1 MSNPIKDLIEARVS
15 ANYFD
20 PAAPVSDE
28 QVAELARLATLAPSA
43 YNVQNWQFVAVRSQ
57 EAREKLRE
65 LSFGQQKVVDA
76 PVTFIISGTL
86 KAQDQ
91 VAAALKPAVDKGI
104 LIQPVV
110 DSWTRMA
117 QGSMDGD
124 ERAQRDE
131 ALRSASLAAMT
142 MILAAE
148 GMGLSSCAMTGFDA
162 QAVHA
167 AFGLDANEVPVM
179 LVAVGHAAQGNWPQ
193 KPRRPLGDV
202 LRYA

>member
-1 MSNPIKDLIEARVS
+1 MSNPIKDLIESRVS

-20 PAAPVSDE
+20 PAAAVSDE

-43 YNVQNWQFVAVRSQ
+43 YNVQNWQFIAVRSQ

>member
-1 MSNPIKDLIEARVS
+1 MSAIKDLIESRVS

-86 KAQDQ
+86 RAQDQ

-117 QGSMDGD
+117 QSMDGD

-167 AFGLDANEVPVM
+167 AFGLGANEVPVM
-179 LVAVGHAAQGNWPQ
+179 LVAVGQAAQGNWPQ
-193 KPRRPLGDV
+193 KPRRPLDDV

>member
-1 MSNPIKDLIEARVS
+1 MSKPIKDLIESRVS

-20 PAAPVSDE
+20 PSAPVSDE

-57 EAREKLRE
+57 QAREKLRE

-86 KAQDQ
+86 RAQDQ

-117 QGSMDGD
+117 QSMDGD

-167 AFGLDANEVPVM
+167 AFGLGADEVPVM
-179 LVAVGHAAQGNWPQ
+179 LVAVGHAAKGNWPQ
-193 KPRRPLGDV
+193 KPRRPLDDV

>member
-1 MSNPIKDLIEARVS
+1 MHHPIKDLIESRVS
-15 ANYFD
+15 VNYFD
-20 PAAPVSDE
+20 PAAPVGKE

-43 YNVQNWQFVAVRSQ
+43 FNVQNWQFIAVRSR
-57 EAREKLRE
+57 EAREKLRD

-86 KAQDQ
+86 RAHDQ

-117 QGSMDGD
+117 QGSMSGD

-148 GMGLSSCAMTGFDA
+148 GMGLSSCAMSGFDA
-162 QAVHA
+162 AGVHA
-167 AFGLDANEVPVM
+167 AFGLGPDEVPVM
-179 LVAVGHAAQGNWPQ
+179 LVAVGHPAQGNWPQ

-202 LRYA
+202 LRFA

>member
-1 MSNPIKDLIEARVS
+1 MNKAIQDLIEARVS

-20 PAAPVSDE
+20 PAARVGDE
-28 QVAELARLATLAPSA
+28 QVAELVRLATLAPSA
-43 YNVQNWQFVAVRSQ
+43 YNAQNWQFVAVRSL
-57 EAREKLRE
+57 EARQKLRE

-76 PVTFIISGTL
+76 PVIFIISGTL
-86 KAQDQ
+86 RAQDR

-104 LIQPVV
+104 LVQPLV

-142 MILAAE
+142 LILAAE
-148 GMGLSSCAMTGFDA
+148 GMGLASCAMTGFDA
-162 QAVHA
+162 PAVHQ
-167 AFGLDANEVPVM
+167 AFGLGADEVPVM
-179 LVAVGHAAQGNWPQ
+179 LVAVGHAALGNWPQ
-193 KPRRPLGDV
+193 KPRRPLQDV

>member
-1 MSNPIKDLIEARVS
+1 MNKAIKDLIEARVS

-86 KAQDQ
+86 KAQEQ

-162 QAVHA
+162 AAVHA
-167 AFGLDANEVPVM
+167 AFGLDASEVPVM

-193 KPRRPLGDV
+193 KPRRPLAEV

>member
-1 MSNPIKDLIEARVS
+1 MSAIRDLIESRVS

-86 KAQDQ
+86 RAQDQ

-117 QGSMDGD
+117 QSMDGD

-167 AFGLDANEVPVM
+167 AFGLGANEVPVM
-179 LVAVGHAAQGNWPQ
+179 LVAVGQAAQGNWPQ
-193 KPRRPLGDV
+193 KPRRPLDDV

>member
-1 MSNPIKDLIEARVS
+1 MNKPIKDLIESRVS

-20 PAAPVSDE
+20 PVAPVSDA
-28 QVAELARLATLAPSA
+28 QVAELVRLATLAPSA

-76 PVTFIISGTL
+76 PVIFIISGTL
-86 KAQDQ
+86 RAQDQ

-110 DSWTRMA
+110 DSWIRMA
-117 QGSMDGD
+117 QSMDGD

-162 QAVHA
+162 EAVHA
-167 AFGLDANEVPVM
+167 AFGLGANEVPVM
-179 LVAVGHAAQGNWPQ
+179 LVAVGHAAKGNWPQ
-193 KPRRPLGDV
+193 KPRRPLDAV

>member
-1 MSNPIKDLIEARVS
+1 MNRSIQAVIEARVS
-15 ANYFD
+15 ANHFD
-20 PAAPVSDE
+20 PAAPISDA
-28 QVAELARLATLAPSA
+28 QVAELVRLATLAPSA
-43 YNVQNWQFVAVRSQ
+43 FNVQNWQFVAVRSQ

-86 KAQDQ
+86 RAHDQ
-91 VAAALKPAVDKGI
+91 VAASLQPAVAQGI
-104 LIQPVV
+104 LLQPVV
-110 DSWTRMA
+110 DSWARMA
-117 QGSMDGD
+117 QDAMAGD

-142 MILAAE
+142 LILAAE

-162 QAVHA
+162 PAVHA
-167 AFGLDANEVPVM
+167 AFGLHAAEVPVM
-179 LVAVGHAAQGNWPQ
+179 LVAVGYAAQGNWPQ

>member
-1 MSNPIKDLIEARVS
+1 MSAIRDLIESRVS

-65 LSFGQQKVVDA
+65 LSYGQQKVVDA

-86 KAQDQ
+86 RAQDQ

-117 QGSMDGD
+117 QSMDGD

-167 AFGLDANEVPVM
+167 AFGLGANEVPVM
-179 LVAVGHAAQGNWPQ
+179 LVAVGQAAQGNWPQ
-193 KPRRPLGDV
+193 KPRRPLDDV

>member
-1 MSNPIKDLIEARVS
+1 MNKTIRDLIEARVS

-43 YNVQNWQFVAVRSQ
+43 FNVQNWQFVAVRSQ
-57 EAREKLRE
+57 QARELLRE
-65 LSFGQQKVVDA
+65 LSFGQQKVADA

-91 VAAALKPAVDKGI
+91 VAAALQPAVDKGI
-104 LIQPVV
+104 LIQPLA

-117 QGSMDGD
+117 QGAMNGD
-124 ERAQRDE
+124 QRAQRDE

-148 GMGLSSCAMTGFDA
+148 GMGLASCAMNGFDA
-162 QAVHA
+162 AAVHA
-167 AFGLDANEVPVM
+167 AFGLAADEVPVM

-193 KPRRPLGDV
+193 KPRRPLQDV

>member
-1 MSNPIKDLIEARVS
+1 MNKTIRDLIEARVS

-43 YNVQNWQFVAVRSQ
+43 FNVQNWQFVAVRSQ
-57 EAREKLRE
+57 QARELLRE
-65 LSFGQQKVVDA
+65 LSFGQQKVADA
-76 PVTFIISGTL
+76 PVTFIISGML

-91 VAAALKPAVDKGI
+91 VAAALQPAVDKGI
-104 LIQPVV
+104 LIQPLA

-117 QGSMDGD
+117 QGAMNGD
-124 ERAQRDE
+124 QRAQRDE

-148 GMGLSSCAMTGFDA
+148 GMGLSSCAMSGFDA
-162 QAVHA
+162 AAVHA
-167 AFGLDANEVPVM
+167 AFGLAADEVPVM

-193 KPRRPLGDV
+193 KPRRPLQDV

>member
-117 QGSMDGD
+117 QGSMSGD

-162 QAVHA
+162 EAVHA
-167 AFGLDANEVPVM
+167 AFGLGTDEVPVM

>member
-1 MSNPIKDLIEARVS
+1 MNKTIRDLIEARVS

-43 YNVQNWQFVAVRSQ
+43 FNVQNWQFVAVRSQ
-57 EAREKLRE
+57 QARELLRE
-65 LSFGQQKVVDA
+65 LSFGQQKVADA

-91 VAAALKPAVDKGI
+91 VAAALQPAVDKGI
-104 LIQPVV
+104 LIQPLA

-117 QGSMDGD
+117 QGAMNGD
-124 ERAQRDE
+124 QRAQRDE

-148 GMGLSSCAMTGFDA
+148 GMGLSSCAMSGFDA
-162 QAVHA
+162 AAVHA
-167 AFGLDANEVPVM
+167 AFGLAADEVPVM

-193 KPRRPLGDV
+193 KPRRPLQDV

>member
-1 MSNPIKDLIEARVS
+1 MSAIKDLIESRIS
-15 ANYFD
+15 ANYFE

-28 QVAELARLATLAPSA
+28 QVAELVRLATLAPSA

-86 KAQDQ
+86 RAQEQ

-117 QGSMDGD
+117 QSMDGD

-162 QAVHA
+162 QALHA
-167 AFGLDANEVPVM
+167 AFGLAANEVPVM
-179 LVAVGHAAQGNWPQ
+179 LVAVGQAAQGNWPQ
-193 KPRRPLGDV
+193 KPRRPLDDV

>member
-1 MSNPIKDLIEARVS
+1 MNKPIKDLIESRVS

-20 PAAPVSDE
+20 PAVPVGDD
-28 QVAELARLATLAPSA
+28 QVVELARLATLAPSA

-57 EAREKLRE
+57 EAREKLRD

-117 QGSMDGD
+117 QGSMNGD

-162 QAVHA
+162 EAVHA
-167 AFGLDANEVPVM
+167 AFGLGPDEVPVM

-193 KPRRPLGDV
+193 KPRRPLDDV

>member
-117 QGSMDGD
+117 QGSMYGD

>member
-1 MSNPIKDLIEARVS
+1 MSAIKDLIESRVS

-20 PAAPVSDE
+20 PALPVSDA

-86 KAQDQ
+86 RAQDQ

-117 QGSMDGD
+117 QGSMNGD

-167 AFGLDANEVPVM
+167 AFGLGANEVPVM

-193 KPRRPLGDV
+193 KPRRPLGEV

>member
-1 MSNPIKDLIEARVS
+1 MNKPIKDLIESRVS

-20 PAAPVSDE
+20 PATPVSDE

-43 YNVQNWQFVAVRSQ
+43 FNVQNWQFVAVRSQ

-117 QGSMDGD
+117 QGSMNGD

-162 QAVHA
+162 EAVHA
-167 AFGLDANEVPVM
+167 AFGLGADEVPVM
-179 LVAVGHAAQGNWPQ
+179 LVAIGHAAQGNWPQ
-193 KPRRPLGDV
+193 KPRRPLDDV

>member
-1 MSNPIKDLIEARVS
+1 MSKPIKDLIESRVS

-57 EAREKLRE
+57 EARERLRE

-86 KAQDQ
+86 RAQDQ

-117 QGSMDGD
+117 QSMDGD

-131 ALRSASLAAMT
+131 ALRSGSLAAMT

-162 QAVHA
+162 QAVHE
-167 AFGLDANEVPVM
+167 AFGLGADEVPVM
-179 LVAVGHAAQGNWPQ
+179 LVAVGHAAKGNWPQ
-193 KPRRPLGDV
+193 KPRRPLDDV

>member
-1 MSNPIKDLIEARVS
+1 MNAIKDLIEARVS

-28 QVAELARLATLAPSA
+28 QVAELVRLATLAPPA

-86 KAQDQ
+86 RAQDR

-117 QGSMDGD
+117 QGSMNGD
-124 ERAQRDE
+124 VRAQRDE

-162 QAVHA
+162 DAVHA
-167 AFGLDANEVPVM
+167 GFGLGTDEVPVM
-179 LVAVGHAAQGNWPQ
+179 LVAVGHAAKGNWPQ
-193 KPRRPLGDV
+193 KPRRPLDEV

>member
-1 MSNPIKDLIEARVS
+1 MNKPIKDLIESRVS

-28 QVAELARLATLAPSA
+28 RVAELARLATLAPSA
-43 YNVQNWQFVAVRSQ
+43 YNVQNWQFVAVRSP

-65 LSFGQQKVVDA
+65 LAFGQQKVVDA

-117 QGSMDGD
+117 HGSMNGD

-162 QAVHA
+162 EAVHA
-167 AFGLDANEVPVM
+167 AFGLGPDEVPVM

>member
-1 MSNPIKDLIEARVS
+1 MSAIKDLIESRVS

-20 PAAPVSDE
+20 PALPVSDA

-86 KAQDQ
+86 RAQDQ

-117 QGSMDGD
+117 QGSMNGD

-148 GMGLSSCAMTGFDA
+148 GMSLSSCAMTGFDA

-167 AFGLDANEVPVM
+167 AFGLGANEVPVM

-193 KPRRPLGDV
+193 KPRRPLDEV

>member
-1 MSNPIKDLIEARVS
+1 MNRPIKDLIESRIS
-15 ANYFD
+15 ANHFD
-20 PAAPVSDE
+20 PSVPVSDE

-43 YNVQNWQFVAVRSQ
+43 YNVQNWQFVAVRST

-65 LSFGQQKVVDA
+65 LSFGQQKVADA

-86 KAQDQ
+86 RAQDQ

-110 DSWTRMA
+110 DRWTRMA

-148 GMGLSSCAMTGFDA
+148 GMGLASCAMTGFDA
-162 QAVHA
+162 QAVHE
-167 AFGLDANEVPVM
+167 AFGLGADEVPVM
-179 LVAVGHAAQGNWPQ
+179 LVAVGHAAKGNWPQ
-193 KPRRPLGDV
+193 KPRRPLDQV

>member
-1 MSNPIKDLIEARVS
+1 MNRSIDAVIEARIS
-15 ANYFD
+15 ANHFD
-20 PAAPVSDE
+20 PAAPVSEE
-28 QVAELARLATLAPSA
+28 QVARLVRLATLAPSA
-43 YNVQNWQFVAVRSQ
+43 FNVQNWQFVAVRSQ
-57 EAREKLRE
+57 AAREKLRD

-86 KAQDQ
+86 RAHDQ

-104 LIQPVV
+104 LVQPVA

-117 QGSMDGD
+117 HGAMHGD

-142 MILAAE
+142 LILAAQ
-148 GMGLSSCAMTGFDA
+148 GMGLASCAMTGFDA
-162 QAVHA
+162 GAVHT
-167 AFGLDANEVPVM
+167 AFKLGANEVPVM
-179 LVAVGHAAQGNWPQ
+179 LVAVGYAAQGNWPQ
-193 KPRRPLGDV
+193 KPRRPLDEV

>member
-167 AFGLDANEVPVM
+167 AFGLDAYEVPVM

>member
-1 MSNPIKDLIEARVS
+1 MNKPIKDLIEARVS

-20 PAAPVSDE
+20 RAAPVSDE
-28 QVAELARLATLAPSA
+28 QVAELVRLATLAPSA

-65 LSFGQQKVVDA
+65 LSFGQQKVADA

-86 KAQDQ
+86 RAQDQ

-110 DSWTRMA
+110 DSWTHMA
-117 QGSMDGD
+117 QSMDGD

-162 QAVHA
+162 EAVHA
-167 AFGLDANEVPVM
+167 AFGLGANEVPVM
-179 LVAVGHAAQGNWPQ
+179 LVAVGHAAKGNWPQ
-193 KPRRPLGDV
+193 KPRRPLDDV

>member
-1 MSNPIKDLIEARVS
+1 MNKTIRDLIEARVS

-43 YNVQNWQFVAVRSQ
+43 FNVQNWQFVAVRSQ
-57 EAREKLRE
+57 QARELLRE
-65 LSFGQQKVVDA
+65 LSFGQQKVADA

-91 VAAALKPAVDKGI
+91 VAAALQPAVNKGI
-104 LIQPVV
+104 LIQPLA

-117 QGSMDGD
+117 QGAMNGD
-124 ERAQRDE
+124 QRAQRDE

-148 GMGLSSCAMTGFDA
+148 GMGLSSCAMSGFDA
-162 QAVHA
+162 AAVHA
-167 AFGLDANEVPVM
+167 AFGLAADEVPVM

-193 KPRRPLGDV
+193 KPRRPLQDV

>member
-1 MSNPIKDLIEARVS
+1 MNKPIKDLIESRVS

-20 PAAPVSDE
+20 PAGTVSDA

-86 KAQDQ
+86 RAQDQ

-117 QGSMDGD
+117 QGSMSGD

-162 QAVHA
+162 EAVHA
-167 AFGLDANEVPVM
+167 AFGLGDDEVPVM
-179 LVAVGHAAQGNWPQ
+179 LVAIGQAAKGNWPQ
-193 KPRRPLGDV
+193 KPRRPLDEV

>member
-1 MSNPIKDLIEARVS
+1 MNKPIKDLIEARVS

-28 QVAELARLATLAPSA
+28 QVAELVRLATLAPSA

-65 LSFGQQKVVDA
+65 LSFGQQKVADA

-86 KAQDQ
+86 RAQDQ

-117 QGSMDGD
+117 QSMDGD

-162 QAVHA
+162 EAVHA
-167 AFGLDANEVPVM
+167 AFGLGANEVPVM
-179 LVAVGHAAQGNWPQ
+179 LVAVGHAAKGNWPQ
-193 KPRRPLGDV
+193 KPRRPLDDV